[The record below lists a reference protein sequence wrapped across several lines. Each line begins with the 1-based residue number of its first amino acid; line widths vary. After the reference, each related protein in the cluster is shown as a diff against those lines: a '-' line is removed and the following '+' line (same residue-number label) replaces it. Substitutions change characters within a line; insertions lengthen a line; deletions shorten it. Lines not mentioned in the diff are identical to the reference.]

1 MNISILG
8 DLCIDKNTSEH
19 ASYVSAGGAVMFLY
33 RICKQF
39 PDCIATIIAS
49 YGVDYVPYLDYV
61 SIIPSSPNF
70 ENTLV
75 YENISKNGI
84 RQQRAYN
91 REGIMPFALD
101 DKAKSVLSKSDII
114 FIAPLLP
121 NFSINYF
128 YEVKLHAKEDCLIV
142 LLPQGFY
149 RNFDSRDNVIV
160 REFTEAK
167 EITEHVDIVITS
179 ERDHSNMINMC
190 KQWSQ
195 NNPNLITAVTKAEKG
210 ATIIQRNIETNVPT
224 IPVDEKDIVDSVGAG
239 DAFSA
244 GFTYQYKKT
253 HDILK
258 AGKFANAVARQKLFF
273 KADQTKLDFQSEAFI
288 GLV

>member
-1 MNISILG
+1 MNISVLG

-19 ASYVSAGGAVMFLY
+19 SSYVSAGSAVMFLH

-39 PDCIATIIAS
+39 PDCVTTIIAS
-49 YGVDYVPYLDYV
+49 YGPDYIPYLDHV
-61 SIIPSSPNF
+61 SIIPTSPNL

-84 RQQRAYN
+84 RRQKAYN
-91 REGIMPFALD
+91 REGTTPFALD
-101 DKAKSVLSKSDII
+101 DNAKSVLSKSDII

-128 YEVKLHAKEDCLIV
+128 SEIKLHANEDCLIV

-160 REFTEAK
+160 REFTEAN
-167 EITEHVDIVITS
+167 EIIQYVDIVITS
-179 ERDHSNMINMC
+179 DQDHSYMLNIC
-190 KQWSQ
+190 RQWSQ
-195 NNPNLITAVTKAEKG
+195 NNPKLIAVITKAEKG
-210 ATIIQRNIETNVPT
+210 AIIIQRNIETYVST
-224 IPVDEKDIVDSVGAG
+224 APVDEKDVVDSVGEG
-239 DAFSA
+239 DTFSA

-273 KADQTKLDFQSEAFI
+273 KADKIKLDFQSEAFI
-288 GLV
+288 SLV